1 MMQEYL
7 SVILKERSW
16 SWTLVMI
23 VYLIVTLLI
32 RQLFFSKIVRQTKGL
47 DPALYTAARKYY
59 WAHSWAGWGFYLVS
73 LLVVVTVWLD
83 WNERLLE
90 LKTLVLAGLALPVIF
105 LLSILSHQGAYLRGL
120 LEALRLKMGPDRE
133 F

>member
-1 MMQEYL
+1 MQEYL
-7 SVILKERSW
+7 SLILKEREW

-23 VYLIVTLLI
+23 AYLIATLLI
-32 RQLFFSKIVRQTKGL
+32 RQIFFSKIVRQTKEL
-47 DPALYTAARKYY
+47 DPALYSVARKYY
-59 WAHSWAGWGFYLVS
+59 WAHSWVGWGLYLVS
-73 LLVVVTVWLD
+73 LLIVVTVWLEGND
-83 WNERLLE
+83 RLLE